1 MSKNLEKNLYLT
13 YAFDCSFCSCF
24 LPKDAALTTVFV
36 PAGILGFFNVVLF
49 LRIFCL
55 IQRIPSPAPSS
66 ATVKTADEPG
76 LEETLDNEIQLL
88 SSNQM
93 TNSGTDTTTRG
104 SNQSSSPFTSHPG
117 PVDKVYGPGSQLFA
131 VILTL
136 VLYCSTWLA
145 GAFAVALP
153 VENVL
158 PHHDIMFQCLYAVLA
173 SALGAFIL
181 LFYCVGRKD
190 IRRSCCSKWSLLSR
204 WKYVP
209 ANGDTMSKSP
219 LEEPAVSEIPL
230 GVETVSLADK
240 SVNSNGM
247 DGSKASST
255 AAVPHPNS
263 GLEPS
268 FTAVVDSSIFYNP
281 HQNGIA
287 KKYWERSKKKRAVQ
301 LRKEV
306 VGGAPVDD
314 IELLGTRNG
323 SVTTGQGIGCVP
335 LRFCTDLEVQIEQPN
350 TAGNEKLPPT
360 SKTDRPSLPAL
371 LPLSSLELHL
381 NNEGSENFDTTSK
394 LNPRP
399 LSTDLERSAVSSQNE
414 LGNLPNGIKRSRL
427 STEGMLNLNRT
438 CDGFHEPIE
447 NGFLEQLELRIPP
460 QTVVSRELPP
470 KSDVRVKAK
479 NVGLVQNV
487 ANASASYDEKTSLTV
502 VSDRRDDDLN
512 GNKDSG
518 GLCVKRSGPS
528 ECELSSKNAVQTG
541 SGPSPSSADSKE
553 TKSPANASTLSED
566 GALDIWEEQQK
577 NELKIETSV

>member
-1 MSKNLEKNLYLT
+1 MRFGIMKSRGKFALGLCL
-13 YAFDCSFCSCF
+13 FSFFYSCF

-55 IQRIPSPAPSS
+55 IQRIPSPTPSS
-66 ATVKTADEPG
+66 TTMKTADEPG
-76 LEETLDNEIQLL
+76 LEETQDNEIQLL
-88 SSNQM
+88 SSNHQM
-93 TNSGTDTTTRG
+93 TNSGTDTTTHG
-104 SNQSSSPFTSHPG
+104 SNHSSSPFTSNSG
-117 PVDKVYGPGSQLFA
+117 PVDKVYDPGSQLCA
-131 VILTL
+131 VILIL

-145 GAFAVALP
+145 GAFAVTLP

-190 IRRSCCSKWSLLSR
+190 IRRSCCSKWSLLNK

-209 ANGDTMSKSP
+209 ANGDTVSKSP

-230 GVETVSLADK
+230 GAETVSLADK
-240 SVNSNGM
+240 SVNSNGV

-255 AAVPHPNS
+255 AAVPHPNA
-263 GLEPS
+263 GLEPAA

-287 KKYWERSKKKRAVQ
+287 KKYWERSKKRRAVQ

-306 VGGAPVDD
+306 VVGAPVDN

-323 SVTTGQGIGCVP
+323 SVTMGQGIGCVP
-335 LRFCTDLEVQIEQPN
+335 GGFCVDLEVQIEQPN
-350 TAGNEKLPPT
+350 PTGNERLPPV
-360 SKTDRPSLPAL
+360 SKTDRPPLPAL

-381 NNEGSENFDTTSK
+381 NNEVLENLVTTSK

-414 LGNLPNGIKRSRL
+414 LRNLPNGIKRSRL

-438 CDGFHEPIE
+438 CDSFHEPIE
-447 NGFLEQLELRIPP
+447 NGFLEQLELRIPS
-460 QTVVSRELPP
+460 QTVLVKELPS
-470 KSDVRVKAK
+470 KSDVRMKVK
-479 NVGLVQNV
+479 NVGLVQNL
-487 ANASASYDEKTSLTV
+487 ANASASCDEKTSLTV
-502 VSDRRDDDLN
+502 VSDQRDDDLN

-518 GLCVKRSGPS
+518 DQCVKRTGT
-528 ECELSSKNAVQTG
+528 SSKKVVQTG
-541 SGPSPSSADSKE
+541 SGPSPSSINSQE
-553 TKSPANASTLSED
+553 PKSPVSASTLSED
-566 GALDIWEEQQK
+566 GALDVWEEQQK
-577 NELKIETSV
+577 VDLKVETSV